1 MITLGKRG
9 DLHARRL
16 ALAELR
22 SQDVVHQ
29 LFAEVAPRFAERQA
43 TSRPARRARQ
53 PPRRNAANRM
63 LLLGAILL
71 AIFVLPSPWGI
82 VAILAGGLIDIAESL
97 VLLKWSRR
105 RRAVTGVEALIG
117 KTAVVSSPTQARVAG
132 EIWEVR
138 SDRVLV
144 PGDEVV
150 VHGVEGLTLLVD

>member
-1 MITLGKRG
+1 
-9 DLHARRL
+9 
-16 ALAELR
+16 
-22 SQDVVHQ
+22 
-29 LFAEVAPRFAERQA
+29 
-43 TSRPARRARQ
+43 
-53 PPRRNAANRM
+53 M

-117 KTAVVSSPTQARVAG
+117 KTAVVSSPTQVRVAG
-132 EIWEVR
+132 ELWEAR

-144 PGDEVV
+144 PGDDVI